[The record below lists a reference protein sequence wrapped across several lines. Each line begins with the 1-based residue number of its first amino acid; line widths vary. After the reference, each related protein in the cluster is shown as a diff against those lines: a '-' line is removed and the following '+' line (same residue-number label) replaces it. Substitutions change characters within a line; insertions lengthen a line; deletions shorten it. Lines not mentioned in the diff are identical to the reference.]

1 MDSILDL
8 SYDQHNQPEF
18 SDLQFILPG
27 KNRVWQITRDHQ
39 LDLII
44 QEMNESAL
52 TKMIEGRIS
61 V

>member
-8 SYDQHNQPEF
+8 LYDQHNQPEF

-27 KNRVWQITRDHQ
+27 KNRVWQITRDNQH
-39 LDLII
+39 DLII
-44 QEMNESAL
+44 QEMNEVTL
-52 TKMIEGRIS
+52 TKMIERRVS